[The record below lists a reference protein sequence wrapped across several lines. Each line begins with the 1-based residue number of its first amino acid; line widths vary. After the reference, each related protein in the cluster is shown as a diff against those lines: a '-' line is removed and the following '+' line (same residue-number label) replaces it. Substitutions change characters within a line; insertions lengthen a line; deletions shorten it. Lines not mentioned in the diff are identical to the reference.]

1 MDNIIIPIGKC
12 YKVSNYP
19 INKNLINIVSFTENE
34 PSMVSDELTSE
45 TEFNYWV
52 ISDSDLET
60 NENEIYNN
68 GNITFLRESEY
79 TISKTF
85 SAGYEITRRFIVE
98 EYKFI
103 SNQLYIKNLSFSA
116 IINSREGR
124 QTGLDPDGD
133 VVVNNYTRTEN
144 FKIYNNFE
152 EYQNAI
158 KNPTVVDYR
167 RALACIITNEDDTY
181 TVYFAIEKFVHI
193 INYRTDPPFAD
204 FNYYN
209 YKIKFLA
216 NVLKFEDKNTY
227 SQYRKKNINSN
238 TYTITNSYTS
248 HQNKIIYDY
257 QGSSYIKSAND
268 WNATQILDGYS
279 NGKII
284 VSIEMPLIKLY
295 NNKGELIIDKKVL
308 KVGQTFE
315 MKYDYNAN
323 YNLYSNL
330 LGKTFCVISC
340 ECNFN
345 GIGKMTIKGKE
356 M

>member
-12 YKVSNYP
+12 YKVSNSP

-52 ISDSDLET
+52 ISDSGAET
-60 NENEIYNN
+60 NQNEIYNN
-68 GNITFLRESEY
+68 GNITFLRENEY

-85 SAGYEITRRFIVE
+85 SAGYEITRHFFVE

-103 SNQLYIKNLSFSA
+103 SNQLYIKNINLSA

-124 QTGLDPDGD
+124 QTGEGSSD
-133 VVVNNYTRTEN
+133 VVVNNYTRTETFN
-144 FKIYNNFE
+144 IYNNFE

-158 KNPTVVDYR
+158 KNPTVTDYR
-167 RALACIITNEDDTY
+167 RALACIITNQDDTY
-181 TVYFAIEKFVHI
+181 TIYFAIEKFVDI
-193 INYRTDPPFAD
+193 INYRTNPPVAYI
-204 FNYYN
+204 NYNN

-227 SQYRKKNINSN
+227 SQYKTKNINSN

-248 HQNKIIYDY
+248 NQNKITYDY
-257 QGSSYIKSAND
+257 QGSSYIKSVND

-340 ECNFN
+340 EYNFN
-345 GIGKMTIKGKE
+345 GIGKMIIKGKE

>member
-12 YKVSNYP
+12 YKVSNSP

-34 PSMVSDELTSE
+34 PIMTSDELTSE

-52 ISDSDLET
+52 ISDSDVET
-60 NENEIYNN
+60 NQNEIYNN

-85 SAGYEITRRFIVE
+85 SQGYEVTRHFFVE

-103 SNQLYIKNLSFSA
+103 SNQLYIKKLSFSA

-124 QTGLDPDGD
+124 QTGEGSSD
-133 VVVNNYTRTEN
+133 VVVNNYTRTET
-144 FKIYNNFE
+144 FDIYNNFE

-158 KNPTVVDYR
+158 KNPTVTDYR

-181 TVYFAIEKFVHI
+181 TIYFAIEKFVDI
-193 INYRTDPPFAD
+193 INYRTNPPVAYI
-204 FNYYN
+204 NYYN

-227 SQYRKKNINSN
+227 SQFRKKNINSN

-248 HQNKIIYDY
+248 NNNKISYTY
-257 QGSSYIKSAND
+257 QGTSYIKSVND
-268 WNATQILDGYS
+268 WNATQILDEYS

-284 VSIEMPLIKLY
+284 VSIDVVFDYIYRK
-295 NNKGELIIDKKVL
+295 NN
-308 KVGQTFE
+308 
-315 MKYDYNAN
+315 
-323 YNLYSNL
+323 
-330 LGKTFCVISC
+330 
-340 ECNFN
+340 
-345 GIGKMTIKGKE
+345 
-356 M
+356 

>member
-12 YKVSNYP
+12 YKVSNSP

-52 ISDSDLET
+52 ISDSEVET

-85 SAGYEITRRFIVE
+85 SAGYEITRHFFVE

-116 IINSREGR
+116 IINSREAR
-124 QTGLDPDGD
+124 QTGDGSSD
-133 VVVNNYTRTEN
+133 DVVNNYTRTET
-144 FKIYNNFE
+144 FDIYNNFE

-158 KNPTVVDYR
+158 KNPTVTDYR

-181 TVYFAIEKFVHI
+181 TIYFALEKYVLI
-193 INYRTDPPFAD
+193 SNYRTDPPVYYI
-204 FNYYN
+204 NYYN

-227 SQYRKKNINSN
+227 SQFRKKNINSN

-248 HQNKIIYDY
+248 NQNKISYTY
-257 QGSSYIKSAND
+257 QGNSYTKPVND

-279 NGKII
+279 NGKMI
-284 VSIEMPLIKLY
+284 VTIEMPLIKMY
-295 NNKGELIIDKKVL
+295 NKKGELVIDKNIL

-315 MKYDYNAN
+315 MKYDYKAN

-340 ECNFN
+340 EFNFN
-345 GIGKMTIKGKE
+345 GIGKMIIKGKE

>member
-12 YKVSNYP
+12 YKVSNSP

-34 PSMVSDELTSE
+34 PIMTSDELTSE

-52 ISDSDLET
+52 ISDSGAET
-60 NENEIYNN
+60 NQNEIYNN

-85 SAGYEITRRFIVE
+85 SQGYEVTRHFFVE

-103 SNQLYIKNLSFSA
+103 SNQLYIKKINLSA

-124 QTGLDPDGD
+124 EIGD
-133 VVVNNYTRTEN
+133 ASDNVVVNNYTRTEN

-158 KNPTVVDYR
+158 KNPTVTNHL

-181 TVYFAIEKFVHI
+181 TIYFALEKYVLI
-193 INYRTDPPFAD
+193 SNYRTDPAEHHI
-204 FNYYN
+204 NYYN

-227 SQYRKKNINSN
+227 SQFRKKNINSN

-248 HQNKIIYDY
+248 NQNKISYTY
-257 QGSSYIKSAND
+257 QGTSYIKSVND
-268 WNATQILDGYS
+268 WNATQILDEYS

-295 NNKGELIIDKKVL
+295 NNKGELIIDKNVL
-308 KVGQTFE
+308 KVGQSFE

-340 ECNFN
+340 EYDFN
-345 GIGKMTIKGKE
+345 GIGKMIIKGKE

>member
-12 YKVSNYP
+12 YKVSNSP

-45 TEFNYWV
+45 TEFIYWN
-52 ISDSDLET
+52 ISDSGVET

-85 SAGYEITRRFIVE
+85 SAGYEITRNFIVE

-103 SNQLYIKNLSFSA
+103 SNQLYIKNINLSA
-116 IINSREGR
+116 IINSREAR
-124 QTGLDPDGD
+124 QTGEGSSND
-133 VVVNNYTRTEN
+133 VVNNYTRTEN
-144 FKIYNNFE
+144 FKVYNDFE

-158 KNPTVVDYR
+158 KNPTVTNHI
-167 RALACIITNEDDTY
+167 RALACIITNDDDTY
-181 TVYFAIEKFVHI
+181 TIYFAIEKYVI
-193 INYRTDPPFAD
+193 ISNYRTNPPVYQV
-204 FNYYN
+204 NYYN

-227 SQYRKKNINSN
+227 SQFRKKNINSN

-248 HQNKIIYDY
+248 NQNKISYTY
-257 QGSSYIKSAND
+257 QGTSYIKSVND
-268 WNATQILDGYS
+268 WNATQILDEYS

-295 NNKGELIIDKKVL
+295 NNKGELVIDKNVL

-340 ECNFN
+340 EYNFN
-345 GIGKMTIKGKE
+345 GIGKLIIKGKE

>member
-1 MDNIIIPIGKC
+1 
-12 YKVSNYP
+12 
-19 INKNLINIVSFTENE
+19 
-34 PSMVSDELTSE
+34 MVSDELTSE
-45 TEFNYWV
+45 TEFNYWN
-52 ISDSDLET
+52 ITSDNNVE
-60 NENEIYNN
+60 ENQDTKYNN
-68 GNITFLRESEY
+68 PNITFLRESEY

-85 SAGYEITRRFIVE
+85 SQGYEVTRHFFVE

-103 SNQLYIKNLSFSA
+103 SNQLYIKKLSFSA
-116 IINSREGR
+116 IINSREAR
-124 QTGLDPDGD
+124 QTGEGSSD

-158 KNPTVVDYR
+158 KNPTVTDYR

-181 TVYFAIEKFVHI
+181 TIYFAIEKFVDI
-193 INYRTDPPFAD
+193 TNYRTDPPVYYI
-204 FNYYN
+204 NYYN

-227 SQYRKKNINSN
+227 SQFRQKNINSN

-248 HQNKIIYDY
+248 NNNKISYTY
-257 QGSSYIKSAND
+257 QGTSYIKSVND
-268 WNATQILDGYS
+268 WNATQILDEYS

-340 ECNFN
+340 EYDFN
-345 GIGKMTIKGKE
+345 GIGKLIIKGKE